1 MKNLNLIGSIILLF
15 IAGACT
21 HQNETADKLNNPE
34 AIKDAI
40 VKAND
45 ELLNK
50 GNLDFADQVFA
61 KEYRGAGPD
70 VIKNMVTNMR
80 GAFPDLQVTI
90 EPIIVDGKRT
100 AWLRTH
106 TGTHQGEFA
115 GYAPTGMKV
124 TWETMVIT
132 EYNED
137 GMVAKEW
144 GVSNIIEVLQRQ
156 RVEEVA
162 IE

>member
-1 MKNLNLIGSIILLF
+1 MKNLDLVSSLILLF
-15 IAGACT
+15 ILGACT
-21 HQNETADKLNNPE
+21 HQNESADKFNSPE
-34 AIKDAI
+34 GIKNAI

-70 VIKNMVTNMR
+70 VIKKKVTNLR
-80 GAFPDLQVTI
+80 QAFPDLQVSI

-124 TWETMVIT
+124 TWETMVIS
-132 EYNED
+132 EYDED

-144 GVSNIIEVLQRQ
+144 GVSNIIEVLQKQ
-156 RVEEVA
+156 RGEEIA
-162 IE
+162 KE